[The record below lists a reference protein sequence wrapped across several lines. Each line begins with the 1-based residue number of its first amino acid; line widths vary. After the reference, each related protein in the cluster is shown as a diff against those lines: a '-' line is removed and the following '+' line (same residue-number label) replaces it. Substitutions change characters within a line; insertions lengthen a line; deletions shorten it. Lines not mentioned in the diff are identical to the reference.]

1 MFILTASGWILY
13 YDVQNRN
20 TTKLSCNHE
29 RKGALDIAGCYFY
42 SGVDDSK
49 QKKGSSHDRDKRLKE
64 GPRLYENGL
73 VTNDDTLACI
83 FSIWKPKLRR
93 YFSPKRQR
101 LRVYHQDQK
110 PNSKGITWTFLAK
123 SRREKE
129 EWVCA
134 LNLITE
140 HMIRCNTR

>member
-1 MFILTASGWILY
+1 MLTSNGWLIYFDIYNRTNTKKAS
-13 YDVQNRN
+13 
-20 TTKLSCNHE
+20 NHE

-42 SGVDDSK
+42 SGVDSSK
-49 QKKGSSHDRDKRLKE
+49 QHKGTTRDVLFRQAA
-64 GPRLYENGL
+64 RIYEDGL
-73 VTNDDTLACI
+73 STNDDTLACI

-101 LRVYHQDQK
+101 LRVYHKDERLN
-110 PNSKGITWTFLAK
+110 PGGNTWTFLAH

-134 LNLITE
+134 LNTVTE
-140 HMIRCNTR
+140 HLIRNETR